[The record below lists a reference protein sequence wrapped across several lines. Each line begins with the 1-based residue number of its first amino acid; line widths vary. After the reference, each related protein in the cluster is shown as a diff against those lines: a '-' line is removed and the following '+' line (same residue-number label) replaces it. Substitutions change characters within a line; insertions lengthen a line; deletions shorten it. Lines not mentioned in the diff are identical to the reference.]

1 MAQVK
6 FNARLGLSVG
16 STPTDVLD
24 SSGNL
29 LIVVPVSAGGTGT
42 TTPALVQGTN
52 VTITGTWPN
61 QTINASGG
69 GGGGSALTISDED
82 TSLTAAATSMNFK
95 GLGVVATTVGNAVT
109 VTIPGQLGNL
119 DGGIPSST
127 YGGIT
132 AIDAGTP

>member
-69 GGGGSALTISDED
+69 GGSALTISDEN
-82 TSLTAAATSMNFK
+82 TSLTTAATSMNFK

-127 YGGIT
+127 YDGIIT
-132 AIDAGTP
+132 VIDAGTP

>member
-1 MAQVK
+1 MANTIK
-6 FNARLGLSVG
+6 IKNSSVIAKVPLTTDLAFG
-16 STPTDVLD
+16 EIALNYADGKIYYKKSDSTIQ
-24 SSGNL
+24 S
-29 LIVVPVSAGGTGT
+29 I
-42 TTPALVQGTN
+42 
-52 VTITGTWPN
+52 
-61 QTINASGG
+61 SGG

-127 YGGIT
+127 YDGIIT
-132 AIDAGTP
+132 VIDAGTP